1 MPGIRLLPRSRSE
14 LTLLAHKDTL
24 HAFFKLSYKPF
35 QPSKLHKGDE
45 NIMAQQKFRVSDKAP
60 QGLFL
65 RSEPVAKDSTKI
77 AVLPMGHSVTKKATS
92 AVANWWEVSTT
103 IDGASV
109 DGFLNSTFLVP
120 DAAFTPPP
128 PVSTIAPVHL
138 PTSASVA
145 RGNKARLAYPLNET
159 GQKTR
164 NTSAAAA
171 VKAGELTA
179 IVNWLDVER
188 KARYGPTSQHTYCNI
203 YAYDYCYLAR
213 VFLPR
218 VWWLQSAIDKLK
230 QGKAVSPIYGQT
242 VSELNANSLFN
253 WLKDYGPTFG
263 WNRTFDLTQMQ
274 NAANGGQVVI
284 ICAQNRK
291 PNRSGH
297 ICPVVPETAS
307 KKATRSG
314 VTVTHPLQSQAG
326 RSNIKY
332 FNRNWWPSA
341 TFRDFGFWINA
352 S

>member
-1 MPGIRLLPRSRSE
+1 
-14 LTLLAHKDTL
+14 
-24 HAFFKLSYKPF
+24 
-35 QPSKLHKGDE
+35 
-45 NIMAQQKFRVSDKAP
+45 MAQQKFRVSDKAP

-65 RSEPVAKDSTKI
+65 RSEPVVKASTKI
-77 AVLPMGHSVTKKATS
+77 AVLPMGQSVTKKAVA
-92 AVANWWEVSTT
+92 AVPNWWEVSTT
-103 IDGASV
+103 IDGAGV

-120 DAAFTPPP
+120 DAAFVPPQTLSS
-128 PVSTIAPVHL
+128 VSPVHL
-138 PTSASVA
+138 STNANVA
-145 RGNKARLAYPLNET
+145 RGNKSRLAYPLNEV

-164 NTSAAAA
+164 NPSATGAI
-171 VKAGELTA
+171 KAGELTA
-179 IVNWLDVER
+179 IVSWLDVER
-188 KARYGPTSQHTYCNI
+188 KARYAPNSQHTYCNI
-203 YAYDYCYLAR
+203 YAYDFCYLAS
-213 VFLPR
+213 VYLPR
-218 VWWLQSAIDKLK
+218 VWWLPSAIERLK

-274 NAANGGQVVI
+274 NAANDGQVVI
-284 ICAQNRK
+284 ICAHNRK

-297 ICPVVPETAS
+297 ICSVVPETAS

-314 VTVTHPLQSQAG
+314 VTVTHLLQSQAG

-332 FNRNWWPSA
+332 FTRSWWLSD